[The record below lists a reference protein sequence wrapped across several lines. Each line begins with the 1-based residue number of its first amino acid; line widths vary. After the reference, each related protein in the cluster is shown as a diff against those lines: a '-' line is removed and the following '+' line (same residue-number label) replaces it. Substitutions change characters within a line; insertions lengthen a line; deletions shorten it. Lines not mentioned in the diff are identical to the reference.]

1 MMVLYIMVMVA
12 QQMVR
17 LTGVVLP
24 ALMPAASEL
33 GVPAA
38 PPLPGSATSPA
49 ASSVTGA
56 GPS

>member
-1 MMVLYIMVMVA
+1 MMVVYIMVMVA

-17 LTGVVLP
+17 LPGVVLP
-24 ALMPAASEL
+24 ASEL

-38 PPLPGSATSPA
+38 PPLPGSASSPA